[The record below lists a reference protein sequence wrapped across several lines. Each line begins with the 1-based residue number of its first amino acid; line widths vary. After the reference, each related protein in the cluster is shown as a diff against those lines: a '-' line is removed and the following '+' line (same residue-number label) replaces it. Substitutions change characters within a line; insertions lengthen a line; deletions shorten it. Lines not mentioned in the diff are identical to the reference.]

1 MLDPSTLFDESF
13 YLATNLDVAQA
24 VTNGNFTSGFDH
36 FNRFGELERRDP
48 SALFD
53 TTFYLDENSDVA
65 AAVERNEVTAF
76 DHFILFGQEEERNPS
91 PLFNPE
97 YYLLKNPDVAA
108 VVERDEL
115 TGIEH
120 FVRFGQFAGRD
131 PSALF
136 NTPYYLGNN
145 PDVAAAVE
153 RHRDEL
159 TGIEHF
165 VAYGQSEGRDPST
178 LFDTSSYLETN
189 PDVAAAVSSGAFASA
204 IDHFLQFGRQEGR
217 ASLAAFDLSEPTG
230 PYEVGT
236 VSLPLVDTA
245 REETLTSDP
254 NDKRELLVQIWYPA
268 AAPAANPG
276 SYVDPVTAQAIAQSL
291 NLSPD
296 LIGLIRPEASP
307 TAVISGTQAN
317 YPVLLFSHGVGQF
330 RNQNTF
336 QVEELASHGYIVVG
350 ISHTYIA
357 GVTAFPDGRVIPFD
371 RSLIPDNV
379 TEFGSAL
386 SRAIEVT
393 AADASSVLDE
403 LERLNTND
411 PNGLLTGRLNLT
423 QAGIFGHSLGG
434 ITATVAMQLDNRF
447 RAGINMDGPILGDLA
462 TAPINQP
469 FMLMN
474 AQEPYRNSVVGE
486 LVESLDQRQSV
497 YERLENAGYN
507 LTIQGTEH
515 ENFSDRSLLLP
526 LSSIYAPE
534 QFAAPGAVDIGV
546 SRIGAID
553 GRRVT
558 RIINAYTRAFFD
570 QHLKNE
576 EQLLLDRAS
585 PNFPEVQFA
594 SRSPE
599 AV

>member
-1 MLDPSTLFDESF
+1 MLDSSMLFDESF
-13 YLATNLDVAQA
+13 YLATNPDVAQA
-24 VTNGNFTSGFDH
+24 VTNGNFASGFDH
-36 FNRFGELERRDP
+36 FSRFGELERRDP

-53 TTFYLDENSDVA
+53 TSYYLEENLDVA
-65 AAVERNEVTAF
+65 GAVERNEVTAF
-76 DHFILFGQEEERNPS
+76 DHFVQFGEKEERNPS
-91 PLFNPE
+91 PLFNSE

-108 VVERDEL
+108 VIGDEL

-136 NTPYYLGNN
+136 NTRYYLGQN

-165 VAYGQSEGRDPST
+165 VAYGQLEGRDPST
-178 LFDTSSYLETN
+178 LFDTSYYLETN
-189 PDVAAAVSSGAFASA
+189 PDVAAAVRNRGFESA

-217 ASLAAFDLSEPTG
+217 LSVAVFDLSEPTG

-236 VSLPLVDTA
+236 ISLPLIDA
-245 REETLTSDP
+245 DREEILTPDP

-268 AAPAANPG
+268 AAAPGVNPG
-276 SYVDPVTAQAIAQSL
+276 AYVDPVTAQAIAQSQ

-307 TAVISGTQAN
+307 TAAISGAQAS

-350 ISHTYIA
+350 ISHTAIA

-434 ITATVAMQLDNRF
+434 ITATVAVQADSRF
-447 RAGINMDGPILGDLA
+447 KASINMDGPILGNLA
-462 TAPINQP
+462 ATPINQP

-474 AQEPYRNSVVGE
+474 AQDPYSDSVVGE

-497 YERLENAGYN
+497 YEQLGSAGYN

-515 ENFSDRSLLLP
+515 ENFSDRSLLFP

-546 SRIGAID
+546 SRVGAID

-576 EQLLLDRAS
+576 EQRLLDGAS
-585 PNFPEVQFA
+585 PTFPEVQFA
-594 SRSPE
+594 SRNAE
-599 AV
+599 VA

>member
-13 YLATNLDVAQA
+13 YLATNPDVAQA

-36 FNRFGELERRDP
+36 FNRLGELERRDP

-53 TTFYLDENSDVA
+53 TTYYLDENSDVV

-108 VVERDEL
+108 VVERNEL

-136 NTPYYLGNN
+136 DTTYYLGNN

-153 RHRDEL
+153 RHRDKL

-178 LFDTSSYLETN
+178 LFDTSYYLGTN
-189 PDVAAAVSSGAFASA
+189 SDVTAAVSRGAFASA

-217 ASLAAFDLSEPTG
+217 ASLPAFDLSEPTG
-230 PYEVGT
+230 PHEVGT
-236 VSLPLVDTA
+236 VSLPLIA
-245 REETLTSDP
+245 AEREETLTPAP

-291 NLSPD
+291 NLSSD
-296 LIGLIRPEASP
+296 LIGLIRPEAVP
-307 TAVISGTQAN
+307 AAAISSDQAS
-317 YPVLLFSHGVGQF
+317 YPVLLFTHGVGQF

-336 QVEELASHGYIVVG
+336 QVEELASHGYIVIG
-350 ISHTYIA
+350 INHTYIA

-371 RSLIPDNV
+371 RSLIPDDV
-379 TEFGSAL
+379 TEFESAL
-386 SRAIEVT
+386 SQAIGIT
-393 AADASSVLDE
+393 AADASFVLDE

-411 PNGLLTGRLNLT
+411 PDGLFTGRLNLA

-462 TAPINQP
+462 TAPLNQP

-474 AQEPYRNSVVGE
+474 AQEPYRESVVGE
-486 LVESLDQRQSV
+486 LVESLDQRQRV

-507 LTIQGTEH
+507 VTIQGTEH

-534 QFAAPGAVDIGV
+534 QFAAPGPVDIGV

-553 GRRVT
+553 GRRVS
-558 RIINAYTRAFFD
+558 RIINAYTLAFFN
-570 QHLKNE
+570 QHLKQAE
-576 EQLLLDRAS
+576 EPLLNGAS

-599 AV
+599 VA